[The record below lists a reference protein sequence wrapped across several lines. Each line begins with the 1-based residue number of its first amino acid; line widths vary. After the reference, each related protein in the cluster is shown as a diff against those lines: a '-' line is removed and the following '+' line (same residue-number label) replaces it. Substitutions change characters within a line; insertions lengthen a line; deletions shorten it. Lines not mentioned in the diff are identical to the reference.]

1 LPIHETRKE
10 ISMKKTVLITGAS
23 TGIGQAAAVYFAEKG
38 WNVIATMRQPP
49 MEKQGTGPE
58 NILTLRLDVQDPAS
72 IGLAIQ
78 AGLARCGRI
87 DALLNNAGFGL
98 SGLFESIPSEKAR
111 EQFDVNVFGVM
122 EMTRAILPHFREKGG
137 GLILNVSSRG
147 GVVGLPLMSL
157 YCASKFA
164 LEGFSE
170 ALAYELA
177 SQKITVK
184 IIAPGGGAATQF
196 GQRLAQEQTHNQA
209 LPDYDG
215 FMAVVAQANA
225 RFAGLRQGF
234 STSAEEVAK
243 TIYEAAT
250 DGTDRLRY
258 TVGHDIPPFLKA
270 KKEMADQD
278 YVESMKQA
286 YGLKN

>member
-1 LPIHETRKE
+1 
-10 ISMKKTVLITGAS
+10 MKKTVLITGAS
-23 TGIGQAAAVYFAEKG
+23 TGIGQAAAGVFAEKG
-38 WNVIATMRQPP
+38 WNVIATMRNPP
-49 MEKQGTGPE
+49 TGKPGAAPE
-58 NILTLRLDVQDPAS
+58 NILTLRLDVQDPAG
-72 IGLAIQ
+72 IGQAIQ
-78 AGLARCGRI
+78 AGIAHFGKI
-87 DALLNNAGFGL
+87 DALINNAGFGL
-98 SGLFESIPSEKAR
+98 SGLFESIPPEKAR

-122 EMTRAILPHFREKGG
+122 EVTRAILPHFRGNGG
-137 GLILNVSSRG
+137 GLILNISSRG

-184 IIAPGGGAATQF
+184 IVAPGGGAGTQF
-196 GQRLAQEQTHNQA
+196 GQRLAREQAHNQP
-209 LPDYDG
+209 LPDYNG
-215 FMAVVAQANA
+215 FTDAIAQANA

-234 STSAEEVAK
+234 STSSQDVAQV
-243 TIYEAAT
+243 IYEAAT

-278 YVESMKQA
+278 YVESMKKA
-286 YGLKN
+286 YGLIA

>member
-1 LPIHETRKE
+1 
-10 ISMKKTVLITGAS
+10 MKKSVLITGAS
-23 TGIGQAAAVYFAEKG
+23 TGIGQAAAGVFAEKG
-38 WNVIATMRQPP
+38 WNVIATMRNPP
-49 MEKQGTGPE
+49 PGKPGAAPE

-72 IGLAIQ
+72 IGQAIQ
-78 AGLARCGRI
+78 AGIAHFGKI
-87 DALLNNAGFGL
+87 DALINNAGFGL
-98 SGLFESIPSEKAR
+98 SGLFESIPPEKAR

-122 EMTRAILPHFREKGG
+122 EVTRAILPHFRGNGG
-137 GLILNVSSRG
+137 GLILNISSRG

-184 IIAPGGGAATQF
+184 IVAPGGGAGTQF
-196 GQRLAQEQTHNQA
+196 GQRLAREQAHNQP
-209 LPDYDG
+209 LPDYNG
-215 FMAVVAQANA
+215 FTDAIAQANA

-234 STSAEEVAK
+234 STSSQDVAQV
-243 TIYEAAT
+243 IFEAAT
-250 DGTDRLRY
+250 DGIDRLRY

-278 YVESMKQA
+278 YVESMKKA
-286 YGLKN
+286 YGLEG